1 MTSLLRSLA
10 GRVIE
15 GEIIDMRQSNKIPVP
30 IVSQHPAFVDSLSGG
45 HGDDGGDKEAQAGA
59 MTANGTLFAIV
70 GGISFDV
77 SAVEW
82 KLYRK
87 AASGK
92 TEDRTE
98 VPPGMHPSQEL
109 FDQPNDFMPGQEFFE
124 VVQQH
129 MELTG
134 EGWCLASWKMG
145 MPFELWP
152 VYPHRM
158 VPIPDPTAFLQGYVY
173 RSPDGQKIPL
183 GLKEVTQLRQPH
195 PLNLFRGLSAVQAIS
210 AELSAGRA
218 ANAWNDRFFRNSA
231 VPGGIIEQDI
241 EASGL
246 SDDEFKRFTQRW
258 REAHQGV
265 QNAHRVAVLEQG
277 MKWVP
282 NAYSIKDLQLVE
294 LRGMSRDVVR
304 EAYRYPISKLGTVE
318 DVNRANGEAQETRYA
333 RDILKPR
340 LIRWRSWRNREIMP
354 LFGGD
359 WRSYEWDFEPP
370 EPEDTEQE
378 AALLTARSAAWQIF
392 VNGGVDGK
400 AAIDELGLPAGLG
413 DAWTKPE
420 PPPVAAPGGA
430 GAVPGK
436 KSAPPKNEWTTPAWA
451 DYPTAMNE
459 AEFEDFK
466 RRWHE
471 AQGNAATWLP
481 FNADDAPPGLDE
493 LGEQWQSAVDATV
506 ATWLAEVSPAQ
517 QDACAQAVQD
527 AVDSGD
533 PSALGALAVPV
544 MGDDLLLAAMLD
556 MVTAGITSVVTE
568 AESFGASVARGV
580 VDRTVLGEAAAATA
594 GLLAQGLANA
604 AGREAL
610 RLLPSNSLGGDIAAG
625 VRAYLSKLTD
635 RSLRDAIGGAMTR
648 ALNAGRLAT
657 YRLAMTSP
665 IWRVVLRAS
674 EHHDGAACT
683 PCKEIDG
690 TVLPSIDAAQLAYGG
705 AGYLFCEGGV
715 RCRGTV
721 IGVWERIT
729 DDGA

>member
-10 GRVIE
+10 GPVLE
-15 GEIIDMRQSNKIPVP
+15 GELLPPAQSNRLPVP

-70 GGISFDV
+70 GGIAFDV

-87 AASGK
+87 APSGK
-92 TEDRTE
+92 IEDRVE
-98 VPPGMHPSQEL
+98 VPTGMHPSQEL
-109 FDQPNDFMPGQEFFE
+109 FDQPNPFMPWQEFCE

-134 EGWCLASWKMG
+134 EGWSLTSYMLG

-195 PLNLFRGLSAVQAIS
+195 PLNMFRGLSAVQAIAS
-210 AELSAGRA
+210 DLSAGRA
-218 ANAWNDRFFRNSA
+218 ASAWNDRFFRNSA
-231 VPGGIIEQDI
+231 IPGGIIEQDI
-241 EASGL
+241 EGSGL
-246 SDDEFKRFTQRW
+246 SDDEFLRFTQRW
-258 REAHQGV
+258 REAHQGTA
-265 QNAHRVAVLEQG
+265 NAHRVAVLEQG

-282 NAYSIKDLQLVE
+282 NAYSLKDLQFTE
-294 LRGMSRDVVR
+294 LRGMSRDIVR

-333 RDILKPR
+333 RDILNPR

-359 WRSYEWDFEPP
+359 WRAYEWDFVSV
-370 EPEDTEQE
+370 EPENTEQE
-378 AALLTARSAAWQIF
+378 AALLTARATAWVQF
-392 VNGGVDGK
+392 VTNGVDGK
-400 AAIDELGLPAGLG
+400 AAVAALKLPQELG

-420 PPPVAAPGGA
+420 PPPVAAPPGG
-430 GAVPGK
+430 GGPPGK
-436 KSAPPKNEWTTPAWA
+436 KAAPPKNDWTAPAWTSTPRWTT
-451 DYPTAMNE
+451 
-459 AEFEDFK
+459 
-466 RRWHE
+466 
-471 AQGNAATWLP
+471 
-481 FNADDAPPGLDE
+481 FNDIVPPGLDD
-493 LGEQWQSAVDATV
+493 LGEVWQMAVDRMV
-506 ATWLAEVSPAQ
+506 REWREEVSPAQ
-517 QDACAQAVQD
+517 QDACAQAVEN

-533 PSALGALAVPV
+533 ASALGALAVPV
-544 MGDDLLLAAMLD
+544 LGADLLTKAMVD
-556 MVTAGITSVVTE
+556 MAVAGAQSVVDE
-568 AESFGASVARGV
+568 AAAYGATASLGV
-580 VDRTVLGEAAAATA
+580 VDLTALDEAAAATA
-594 GLLAQGLANA
+594 GLLAQGLASA

-610 RLLPSNSLGGDIAAG
+610 RLLPTNGLGADIAG
-625 VRAYLSKLTD
+625 SVKAYLSKLTD
-635 RSLRDAIGGAMTR
+635 RSLRDAIGGALTR
-648 ALNAGRLAT
+648 AQNAGRLAT

-674 EHHDGAACT
+674 EHLDGGTCD
-683 PCKEIDG
+683 PCKEIDNS
-690 TVLPSIDAAQLAYGG
+690 VLPTIDAAQLAYGG

-721 IGVWERIT
+721 VGVWERIT
-729 DDGA
+729 ESD

>member
-1 MTSLLRSLA
+1 VTSLLRSLA

-15 GEIIDMRQSNKIPVP
+15 GEIVGAPTALVRQTNQVPVP
-30 IVSQHPAFVDSLSGG
+30 IVATAARYGFLDSTGSST
-45 HGDDGGDKEAQAGA
+45 DGGDKEAQAGA
-59 MTANGTLFAIV
+59 MTGNGTLFAIV
-70 GGISFDV
+70 GGISFDT

-82 KLYRK
+82 KLWRK
-87 AASGK
+87 APSGR

-98 VPPGMHPSQEL
+98 VAPGMHPSQEL
-109 FDQPNDFMPGQEFFE
+109 FEAPNDFMTGQEFFE

-134 EGWCLASWKMG
+134 EGWPIIDYKMG

-152 VYPHRM
+152 IYPHRM
-158 VPIPDPTAFLQGYVY
+158 LPVPHPTDFLSGYLY
-173 RSPDGQKIPL
+173 LSPDGQKIPL
-183 GLKEVTQLRQPH
+183 GRSEVAPLRQPH
-195 PLNLFRGLSAVQAIS
+195 PLNLFRGLSAVQAIA

-218 ANAWNDRFFRNSA
+218 AAAWNDRFFRNSA

-246 SDDEFKRFTQRW
+246 SEDEFERFVQRW

-265 QNAHRVAVLEQG
+265 NNAHRVAVLEQG

-294 LRGMSRDVVR
+294 LRGMSRDTVR

-333 RDILKPR
+333 NDILRPR
-340 LIRWRSWRNREIMP
+340 LIRWRAWRNRTIMR

-359 WRSYEWDFEPP
+359 WRSYEWDFVDPAP
-370 EPEDTEQE
+370 DDTEKA
-378 AALLTARSAAWQIF
+378 AALLTARAGAWKIF
-392 VNGGVDGK
+392 VDGGVDGK
-400 AAIDELGLPAGLG
+400 AAVDELELPAGLG

-420 PPPVAAPGGA
+420 PPPVVAPGGA
-430 GAVPGK
+430 APGK
-436 KSAPPKNEWTTPAWA
+436 KPAPKSTWEVPTWAASEWGVSLPAGAWA
-451 DYPTAMNE
+451 PFVRSA
-459 AEFEDFK
+459 AE
-466 RRWHE
+466 
-471 AQGNAATWLP
+471 
-481 FNADDAPPGLDE
+481 APPGLDG
-493 LGEQWQSAVDATV
+493 LGETWQLAVDV
-506 ATWLAEVSPAQ
+506 NVDRWLKEVSPQQ

-527 AVDSGD
+527 AIDSGD

-544 MGDDLLLAAMLD
+544 LGADLLSAAM
-556 MVTAGITSVVTE
+556 AGMAAAGAASVVKE
-568 AESFGASVARGV
+568 AAHYGAEAALGV
-580 VDRTVLGEAAAATA
+580 VDTAVLDEAAAATA

-610 RLLPSNSLGGDIAAG
+610 RLLPTNGLGADIAAG

-635 RSLRDAIGGAMTR
+635 RSLRDAIGGALTR
-648 ALNAGRLAT
+648 AQNAGRLAT
-657 YRLAMTSP
+657 YRLAMASP

-674 EHHDGAACT
+674 EHLDSGTCE
-683 PCKEIDG
+683 PCREIDNS
-690 TVLPSIDAAQLAYGG
+690 VLPTIEAATLAYGG

-721 IGVWERIT
+721 VGVWERIT
-729 DDGA
+729 DE